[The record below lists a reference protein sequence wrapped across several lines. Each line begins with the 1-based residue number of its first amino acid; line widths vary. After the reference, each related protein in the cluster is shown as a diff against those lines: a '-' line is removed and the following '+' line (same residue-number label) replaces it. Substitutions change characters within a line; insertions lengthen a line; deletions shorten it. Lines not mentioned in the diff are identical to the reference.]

1 MPVPVNDRLVIPDA
15 ELEMRF
21 SPSGGPGGQHANKA
35 NTRVELLWDV
45 ASSAVVTE
53 SQRRRLMA
61 ALGEVASVSV
71 DDERSQSRNR
81 DIAERRLAQRVREAL
96 VVQKPRRRTKPSRG
110 SVERRLRSKR
120 STGQNKKLR
129 RPPSRDD

>member
-61 ALGEVASVSV
+61 TLGEVASVSV